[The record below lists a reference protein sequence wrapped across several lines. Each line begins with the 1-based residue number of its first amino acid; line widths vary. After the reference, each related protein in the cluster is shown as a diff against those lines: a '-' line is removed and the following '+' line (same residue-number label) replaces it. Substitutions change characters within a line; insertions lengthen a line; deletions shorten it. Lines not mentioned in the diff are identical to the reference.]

1 MANVFETERQ
11 GDDGGYSI
19 SGKPGEK
26 KGQNDISAEEILGSI
41 RDLSRRIRVI
51 EERYG
56 NIRKSIQVNEQN
68 MLADSRK
75 NSAEIKS
82 VSGDILELKKT
93 IREIGEELGQI
104 IKELKTAV
112 KKEEVKVLERYIN
125 LWQPMNYVTYEE
137 MEKRIKAIVKEEIS
151 KAGKRS

>member
-1 MANVFETERQ
+1 MFETEKQ

-19 SGKPGEK
+19 SGKQGEK
-26 KGQNDISAEEILGSI
+26 KGQNEISSEEILSEI

-56 NIRKSIQVNEQN
+56 SIRKSIQVNEQN
-68 MLADSRK
+68 VLAGSRK
-75 NSAEIKS
+75 NSTEIKII
-82 VSGDILELKKT
+82 SGDILEVKKN

-104 IKELKTAV
+104 IKELKTVV

-125 LWQPMNYVTYEE
+125 LWQPMNYVTYTE
-137 MEKRIKAIVKEEIS
+137 MEKKIRSIVKEEIL
-151 KAGKRS
+151 KAGKKD